1 MSQKRGLW
9 LAVKRV
15 EVLMVHAVSRAQP
28 EAAADFDGF
37 IVKTERVRIASEAAL
52 DTERKK

>member
-1 MSQKRGLW
+1 M
-9 LAVKRV
+9 KRV
-15 EVLMVHAVSRAQP
+15 EVPIAHAVSRAQP

-37 IVKTERVRIASEAAL
+37 IVKTERVRIASVAAL